1 MARKPKQAV
10 ESLQAS
16 EFEQVDVSTHTDTAS
31 ANEAEL
37 GNYAAEYRSRCGG
50 ALRIAR
56 EKQGLSTQDI
66 ASRLR
71 LSNKQIEALE
81 ADNFAALPEAT
92 IVKGFIRNYA
102 KQLKV
107 DAEPLLDAYN
117 VIVPEKPPQ
126 SFTLHPSVGMKVTEY
141 EKPKLK
147 RLIALGLAAV
157 LGFGAWYFYQNYV
170 QKPNPVN
177 PSAELTQPAVT
188 EALPEVA
195 LPAAERVAEETV
207 TQLTLPEAAT
217 ASAGAISKEAVSAQ
231 TSSQISPQTNP
242 ASNTVAT
249 TNNSP
254 LAPQP
259 PTVPAAAEQFETSI
273 GMTKLVFNASQ
284 ETWVSVTDASGKEI
298 YNKTLFAGNRETF
311 EAKSPFNVVVGN
323 AVGATLEVNGKPVA
337 LAPHTRTNVA
347 HVKVE

>member
-107 DAEPLLDAYN
+107 DAAPLLDAYS
-117 VIVPEKPPQ
+117 VIVPSAAPQ
-126 SFTLHPSVGMKVTEY
+126 SFTLKPSVNMKVTEY

-217 ASAGAISKEAVSAQ
+217 ASAGAISKEAASSQTSAQ
-231 TSSQISPQTNP
+231 SSP